1 MLRKKPYVQEHKTTA
16 EKQLAERVQTLQ
28 SEGVTE
34 PTIRRDARVRHFKGK
49 IRQATQQLA
58 GIAEL
63 EKQMAHKAEIK
74 AEKMALP
81 KTEPPKKQHSANP
94 EKKKVKKERN
104 VAVEADE

>member
-1 MLRKKPYVQEHKTTA
+1 MMRKKPYIQEHKTTA

-28 SEGVTE
+28 AEGVTE
-34 PTIRRDARVRHFKGK
+34 GTIRRDTQVRHYRGK

-81 KTEPPKKQHSANP
+81 KTEPPKKRHSANP
-94 EKKKVKKERN
+94 EMKKIKKERK
-104 VAVEADE
+104 VVVETDE